1 MDPSTSQGHHIPTA
15 AVDGVP
21 EPLPDNMTVLD
32 VREDDEWEA
41 GRLEGSVHIPLRELG
56 ERFTGL
62 PQSGQVLVVCRSGNR
77 SAYAT
82 SYLVDQGIDA
92 VNLAGGLVAW
102 HGAGR
107 PLTTDDGRPPQV
119 L

>member
-1 MDPSTSQGHHIPTA
+1 MAIPTA
-15 AVDGVP
+15 GVDGVP
-21 EPLPDNMTVLD
+21 HPLPDGLVVLD

-41 GRLEGSVHIPLRELG
+41 GRLPESMHIPLGELG
-56 ERFTGL
+56 ERFTEL
-62 PQSGQVLVVCRSGNR
+62 PGGHQVLVVCRSGHR

-92 VNLAGGLVAW
+92 VNLDGGLAAW
-102 HGAGR
+102 HRAGR
-107 PLTTDDGRPPQV
+107 PLTTDDGRPGQV